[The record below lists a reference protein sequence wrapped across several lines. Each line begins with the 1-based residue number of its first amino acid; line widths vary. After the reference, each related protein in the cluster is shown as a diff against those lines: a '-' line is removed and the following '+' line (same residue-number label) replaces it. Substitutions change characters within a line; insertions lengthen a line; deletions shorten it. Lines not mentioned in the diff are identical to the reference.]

1 VPLRVPPLRGL
12 LAQELEFLGRDR
24 IFEQAVTSL

>member
-1 VPLRVPPLRGL
+1 VPPLRGL

-24 IFEQAVTSL
+24 IFEQSLTSL

>member
-1 VPLRVPPLRGL
+1 LRVPPLRGL